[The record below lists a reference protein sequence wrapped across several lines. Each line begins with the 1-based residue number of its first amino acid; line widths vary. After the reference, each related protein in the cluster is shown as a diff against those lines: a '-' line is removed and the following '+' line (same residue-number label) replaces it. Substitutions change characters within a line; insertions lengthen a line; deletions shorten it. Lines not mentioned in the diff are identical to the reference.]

1 MKLQNAIELTDDG
14 SDVLLR
20 LLLRSALEHASP
32 TVLVVLLVVIVV
44 VALDDHDGRPAGRL
58 AVLRI
63 ALGGLAVLAVVKTAV
78 ELRRV
83 VVKGLDV
90 DGAIAVHFKPGR
102 LALLLGL
109 DGGGDE
115 DEEEKEEGKGGGGGG
130 DRGFQRGH
138 FER

>member
-1 MKLQNAIELTDDG
+1 MKLQNSIELTDDG

-20 LLLRSALEHASP
+20 LLRSALEHASP
-32 TVLVVLLVVIVV
+32 TVLVVLVVIVV

-78 ELRRV
+78 ELRRI

-90 DGAIAVHFKPGR
+90 NGAIAVHFKLGR
-102 LALLLGL
+102 LGALLLGL